1 MGYDIG
7 CQFKTTLDQSSLGP
21 LARTLQH
28 TCLVGAFHGHAHRRL
43 CQLFSLTTYI
53 KGLGLEDLETCER
66 TFSKSNSLASALC
79 YASVFHW
86 QQAIDSYFKHTD
98 DFEVYAHR
106 CKHRIFECWIEEE
119 KVYLQG
125 LNARA

>member
-1 MGYDIG
+1 MKQVCHGFSLLIVDMVQSGELVKYPLAVVSKLMLMDVFGKNLGGGIRKNL
-7 CQFKTTLDQSSLGP
+7 FKTTLDQSSLGP

-66 TFSKSNSLASALC
+66 TFSK
-79 YASVFHW
+79 
-86 QQAIDSYFKHTD
+86 
-98 DFEVYAHR
+98 
-106 CKHRIFECWIEEE
+106 
-119 KVYLQG
+119 
-125 LNARA
+125 